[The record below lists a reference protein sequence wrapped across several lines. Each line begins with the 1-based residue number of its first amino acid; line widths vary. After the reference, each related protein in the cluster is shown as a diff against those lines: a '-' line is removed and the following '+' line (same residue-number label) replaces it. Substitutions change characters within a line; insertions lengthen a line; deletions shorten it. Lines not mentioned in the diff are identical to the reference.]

1 MASVQ
6 QYQGHRLKG
15 NLNPAIYLVLDN
27 KLRHI
32 PNPETFNNLFPK
44 PWKYDTIEQF
54 VIDEMPKGEPLVND
68 SVLIRS
74 NNSPKIYLT
83 DIYNN
88 NKCKRWIISP
98 ESFNKYGFD
107 WNNVKTVSNIIIDNF
122 TDGPKII

>member
-68 SVLIRS
+68 SVLI
-74 NNSPKIYLT
+74 YLT

-98 ESFNKYGFD
+98 FVF
-107 WNNVKTVSNIIIDNF
+107 
-122 TDGPKII
+122 